1 MGWSKGCRRGSQFL
15 RARSFV
21 GPRNQSFRPVDEKC
35 VIFINC
41 TFINFHRRVLA
52 TERGLAVRGWRRAAW
67 NAARKALHA
76 CTARVRVYTVSGCN
90 NGPSARRRL
99 HFPRSVR
106 VPSRCPWQNCFV
118 PMLLIKRTSQLPVYP
133 APSPSLLAS
142 QLNLPFPRCFFLLFD
157 FGEFWSF
164 CCEEFSIVIRT
175 LLNGWRYWD
184 PLERKVNRV
193 VEWNTWEDFG
203 FDGSVSEV
211 CPRIEFKRWAFAFG
225 FVTGLGGPR
234 APRRKLWPLRS
245 LSFFFVRDCH
255 TRVWKVDV
263 HLIKSNDPFFL
274 LSSRNDLRP
283 KQHGSWIVQSA
294 VQSTAANSIK
304 KFHTAAWIRKRRPTR
319 YRISPEGR
327 EKERERERERER
339 RERERESGY
348 VPLSCRVSAVPIILL
363 FCAMLWADAWYGS
376 SCITLPVTQ

>member
-21 GPRNQSFRPVDEKC
+21 GPRNQSFRPLDEKC

-133 APSPSLLAS
+133 APLSLTLSITAEFTVSSLL
-142 QLNLPFPRCFFLLFD
+142 FPSFRFWRILKLLLRRVFNRNKD
-157 FGEFWSF
+157 FVER
-164 CCEEFSIVIRT
+164 VT
-175 LLNGWRYWD
+175 LLG
-184 PLERKVNRV
+184 P
-193 VEWNTWEDFG
+193 FG
-203 FDGSVSEV
+203 AQG
-211 CPRIEFKRWAFAFG
+211 
-225 FVTGLGGPR
+225 
-234 APRRKLWPLRS
+234 
-245 LSFFFVRDCH
+245 
-255 TRVWKVDV
+255 
-263 HLIKSNDPFFL
+263 
-274 LSSRNDLRP
+274 
-283 KQHGSWIVQSA
+283 
-294 VQSTAANSIK
+294 
-304 KFHTAAWIRKRRPTR
+304 
-319 YRISPEGR
+319 
-327 EKERERERERER
+327 
-339 RERERESGY
+339 
-348 VPLSCRVSAVPIILL
+348 
-363 FCAMLWADAWYGS
+363 
-376 SCITLPVTQ
+376 

>member
-1 MGWSKGCRRGSQFL
+1 MEHVGRFWLRR
-15 RARSFV
+15 
-21 GPRNQSFRPVDEKC
+21 
-35 VIFINC
+35 I
-41 TFINFHRRVLA
+41 
-52 TERGLAVRGWRRAAW
+52 GL
-67 NAARKALHA
+67 
-76 CTARVRVYTVSGCN
+76 
-90 NGPSARRRL
+90 
-99 HFPRSVR
+99 
-106 VPSRCPWQNCFV
+106 
-118 PMLLIKRTSQLPVYP
+118 
-133 APSPSLLAS
+133 
-142 QLNLPFPRCFFLLFD
+142 
-157 FGEFWSF
+157 
-164 CCEEFSIVIRT
+164 SI
-175 LLNGWRYWD
+175 
-184 PLERKVNRV
+184 
-193 VEWNTWEDFG
+193 
-203 FDGSVSEV
+203 EV

-327 EKERERERERER
+327 EKERERG
-339 RERERESGY
+339 REREREKREGERKRVRSFVVPRVRCTNYSPLLCHAVSGRL
-348 VPLSCRVSAVPIILL
+348 V
-363 FCAMLWADAWYGS
+363 WK
-376 SCITLPVTQ
+376 